1 MVSLQI
7 PADEAVLFM
16 GDINENMYTNPDGLQ
31 KMWDDL
37 HAKQADC
44 VFGALNYSSES
55 IWNDVRQ
62 AANPNGRAGWIDHI
76 AYRYGKLWS
85 DCVMKYFNSVEKVAI
100 IEMGEIAAPTN

>member
-1 MVSLQI
+1 MQEWQDFVVSRKI

-62 AANPNGRAGWIDHI
+62 AADPNGGPGWIDHI
-76 AYRYGKLWS
+76 AYRYGRYCCTSTLRIMS
-85 DCVMKYFNSVEKVAI
+85 NMQVL
-100 IEMGEIAAPTN
+100 THLTQQ